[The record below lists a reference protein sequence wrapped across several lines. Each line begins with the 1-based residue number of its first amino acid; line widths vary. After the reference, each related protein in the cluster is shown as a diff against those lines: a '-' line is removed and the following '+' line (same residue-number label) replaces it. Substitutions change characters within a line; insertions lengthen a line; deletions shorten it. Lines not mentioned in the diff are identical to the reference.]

1 MAHRS
6 WKMMYFLLGMYNV
19 VNSLS
24 RVSLPKGIYHPY
36 QTGLILQQTAIRDA
50 QEGQFDWGVMGFC
63 PWIFKKWDLK
73 AFKTPRFTKTWSN
86 DHGLNKT
93 LKISFGRLF
102 VDHLSSTSAGL
113 IKLSLWIIPCVTT
126 WYVVLHIQ
134 FGTLPVVSGVITT
147 ISRPVLFQPI

>member
-1 MAHRS
+1 
-6 WKMMYFLLGMYNV
+6 MYNV

-24 RVSLPKGIYHPY
+24 CVGLPKGIYHPY
-36 QTGLILQQTAIRDA
+36 QTGLILQQTAIRDT

-102 VDHLSSTSAGL
+102 TICWSSFFN
-113 IKLSLWIIPCVTT
+113 IRRIDQIEFMNWIIPCVIT
-126 WYVVLHIQ
+126 WYVVLHVQ
-134 FGTLPVVSGVITT
+134 FGTLPVVSGVLITT
-147 ISRPVLFQPI
+147 ISIGFSFNPI